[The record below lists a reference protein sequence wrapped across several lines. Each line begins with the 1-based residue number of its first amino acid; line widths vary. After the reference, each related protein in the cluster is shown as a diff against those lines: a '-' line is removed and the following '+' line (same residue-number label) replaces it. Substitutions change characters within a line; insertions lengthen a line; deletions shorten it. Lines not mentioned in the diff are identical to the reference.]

1 MSTCRVEELDEAT
14 CRFHAHDADVSLFEA
29 EEIQTFLSSLTG
41 KIAIDLTSLENRVW
55 APLVRALIGLRADF
69 IALYAEPDDYRKG
82 DLPGNVYDLSGGR
95 GIEPLPGFAQI
106 SRRRNDEGHFAPL
119 LGFEGARLSHI
130 YDQEE
135 VEVSRSF
142 PVIGSPGFRIEYPA
156 ITYVANQSM
165 LELAHMHQRVELA
178 QASCPFEAY
187 GALQRIRE
195 RVGDHHLRVAPIG
208 TKPHALGAILFA
220 IANPAGTEIVYDHP
234 KRTQGRTSGTRR
246 VYVYEI
252 SEFLAARGVPDADE

>member
-1 MSTCRVEELDEAT
+1 MIDLRNPTYTRRTELSSLATEGISHLLYGSDIDEDRASAIVNAVSGAAGVSTCRVEELDEAT

-135 VEVSRSF
+135 VVKS
-142 PVIGSPGFRIEYPA
+142 PV
-156 ITYVANQSM
+156 V
-165 LELAHMHQRVELA
+165 V
-178 QASCPFEAY
+178 
-187 GALQRIRE
+187 
-195 RVGDHHLRVAPIG
+195 
-208 TKPHALGAILFA
+208 
-220 IANPAGTEIVYDHP
+220 
-234 KRTQGRTSGTRR
+234 
-246 VYVYEI
+246 
-252 SEFLAARGVPDADE
+252 